1 MGTLQGQVAVVTGAG
16 SGIGSAIARRLA
28 HDGRLVVVVDV
39 DREGGANTVER
50 IEESGCCAGTARL
63 HVADLADPSQRE
75 GVIPAVLERFGRV
88 DVLVN
93 NAVYHGPRVRL
104 VDLDEDEWARVLT
117 TNLTTTAM
125 LCRAAGRHML
135 PRGSGAIVN
144 VTAIQEH
151 LPLATYTAYGAS
163 KGGISALTRAV
174 AVEMSPG
181 GVRVNAVA
189 PGVIDTASTR
199 ESLGD
204 GDMGIER
211 PPPTLVGRSGR
222 PSEVAAAVAFLA
234 SEEASFVT
242 GVVLTVDGGRRLSRG
257 ADPFAEKHGRPVSSG

>member
-28 HDGRLVVVVDV
+28 HDGGLVVVVDV

-50 IEESGCCAGTARL
+50 ITESGCCAGTARL

-93 NAVYHGPRVRL
+93 NAVDHGPRVRL
-104 VDLDEDEWARVLT
+104 VDLDEDAWARVLA

-151 LPLATYTAYGAS
+151 LPLATYAAYGAS

-189 PGVIDTASTR
+189 PGVIDTASAR
-199 ESLGD
+199 ESLREG
-204 GDMGIER
+204 GSGIER
-211 PPPTLVGRSGR
+211 PPTLVGRAGR

-257 ADPFAEKHGRPVSSG
+257 ADPFAERHGRRR